1 MPGIGRSDFAGIVGL
16 ESLRKLDIDF
26 AISAAAAEKRR
37 PATGRGVAQMLARSA
52 YGRGLRAV
60 GRHGPFE
67 KTRAGGGR
75 RIAVASGV
83 EQTPAEVVTAGN
95 ALTKIIGS
103 LPALENLSLALA
115 MPIDNQGLESLV
127 KAGPSIENLSL
138 RMLEATIAFWPWPAA

>member
-1 MPGIGRSDFAGIVGL
+1 
-16 ESLRKLDIDF
+16 
-26 AISAAAAEKRR
+26 
-37 PATGRGVAQMLARSA
+37 MLARSA
-52 YGRGLRAV
+52 YGRRLGAV
-60 GRHGPFE
+60 GPHGPFE

-75 RIAVASGV
+75 RIALLSPPAA
-83 EQTPAEVVTAGN
+83 EQTPAEVATAGN

-138 RMLEATIAFWPWPAA
+138 RMLEVDDRILARVGRLTGIKELALRSAGKLTLDAGLALLASDSNRSPS